1 MDPFGHPDLDR
12 LGRSLRHTLDETLN
26 AEQDAARA
34 AMVRRRTLRD
44 RFVESEDRTELVRV
58 GLVDGH
64 IVGGLDLGG
73 RGLVHRAFVDQGRVD
88 VGLVDGHIVGG
99 FVTGVGVDHVILV
112 DDGVVSPSTMPHT
125 MLACGWHGTV
135 AHIRA
140 RTTMLRWTSN

>member
-64 IVGGLDLGG
+64 IVGG
-73 RGLVHRAFVDQGRVD
+73 
-88 VGLVDGHIVGG
+88 

-112 DDGVVSPSTMPHT
+112 DDGVERFVALSHVVTME
-125 MLACGWHGTV
+125 
-135 AHIRA
+135 R
-140 RTTMLRWTSN
+140 R